1 MRDGATL
8 KVPDGMSARAA
19 QRADMPESCC
29 GPAHRGFLLVAFGFI
44 ALLGAQLLLVTS
56 IPGTNYDGADGMA
69 AQAEI
74 LTTMEFARPFNITN
88 LNPLQGLWPQMMPMN
103 VWVNP
108 AYWPFAFLHTELAAD
123 VSVIVALICYAL
135 ACYLM
140 ARLFD
145 LPRIPSIIA
154 AQLSIMLFA
163 PAARALAFS
172 AVFVSIPGLAIVYAP
187 HLLALGLLARLSP
200 KRPQVFILAA
210 GILMLLFYSLYCDP
224 LWTMVSGVAWIVPFG
239 VVAFASPRRD
249 KILVRCA
256 VLAGCV
262 AVLALSGALEYVYSL
277 SQYTARVQFP
287 DLLQRPRALA
297 TTSLF
302 FVSKYAKDFYW
313 ACVPGWALGLWLLPG
328 RPRILVLAAAVSALS
343 FLAYATAY
351 LHSTGNWWLPV
362 PIYLEHALFALFWT
376 GAIAGYWGGLEALAA
391 GARRWMNAPHR
402 AGRWARL
409 WPVGLPSLS
418 PGQAAAATAIMAVA
432 AAAIVPAVPI
442 AKILRYP
449 KELAKFWHE
458 GWPDEPEL
466 GQFLETNIG
475 YRADPR
481 FRGSVFFYTFGYDEF
496 LTLDAL
502 WVGRVPTAT
511 EYSQLVTPQA
521 IYFLHELIKRDL
533 LYDLNWFRPWI
544 NTGGVSFSM
553 LFRTFRAFGVRY
565 LGGYEPLHIPGI
577 DDLKYTSFPRRQP
590 GNPPG
595 NWVIHEIP
603 NINLGNY
610 SPTEVTIGRSA
621 AEMIAALAAPDF
633 DFTRQAV
640 LSQAVLSIGIH
651 DHLVAARDVQLSVI
665 RGGLHFSG
673 RSDGTSLVVL
683 PLQYSNCLRVHDN
696 RARLVRANFIMTGII
711 FSGAIDSD
719 ISFDYGIFSPGCRRG
734 DFADMKQL
742 GIKLAGP

>member
-1 MRDGATL
+1 VDYEGRGDTE
-8 KVPDGMSARAA
+8 VSDGMSARAA
-19 QRADMPESCC
+19 RRAHMLESC
-29 GPAHRGFLLVAFGFI
+29 GPARCGFLLVAFGFI
-44 ALLGAQLLLVTS
+44 ALVGAQLVMVTT
-56 IPGTNYDGADGMA
+56 IPATNYDGADGMA

-74 LTTMEFARPFNITN
+74 LTTLEFAKRFDISN

-108 AYWPFAFLHTELAAD
+108 AYWPFAFFHKELAAEI
-123 VSVIVALICYAL
+123 SGLVALICYAV

-145 LPRIPSIIA
+145 LPRLPSVVA

-172 AVFVSIPGLAIVYAP
+172 AVFISIPGLAVVYAP

-200 KRPQVFILAA
+200 NRPQVFIIAA
-210 GILMLLFYSLYCDP
+210 GILALLFYSLYCDP
-224 LWTMVSGVAWIVPFG
+224 LWTMVSGVAWIVPFAI
-239 VVAFASPRRD
+239 VTFSPLRRD
-249 KILVRCA
+249 TILVRCA
-256 VLAGCV
+256 VLGGCV
-262 AVLALSGALEYVYSL
+262 AVLLLSGALEYVYSL

-287 DLLQRPRALA
+287 ELLQRPRALA

-302 FVSKYAKDFYW
+302 FLSKYAKDFYW
-313 ACVPGWALGLWLLPG
+313 ACAPGWVLGIWLLRG
-328 RPRILVLAAAVSALS
+328 RPRILVVATVASALS
-343 FLAYATAY
+343 FLAYSIAY
-351 LHSTGNWWLPV
+351 LYLPGNWWLPL
-362 PIYLEHALFALFWT
+362 PIYLEHALFVLFWT

-391 GARRWMNAPHR
+391 GLRRSTHAADR
-402 AGRWARL
+402 AGLGAGLSRVR
-409 WPVGLPSLS
+409 LPSLS

-432 AAAIVPAVPI
+432 VASIVPAVPI
-442 AKILRYP
+442 AKTLRYP
-449 KELAKFWHE
+449 KELAKYWHE

-475 YRADPR
+475 YRHDPR

-496 LTLDAL
+496 LTMDAL
-502 WVGRVPTAT
+502 WVARVPTAN

-521 IYFLHELIKRDL
+521 IYFLHQLIKRDL
-533 LYDLNWFRPWI
+533 TYDLNWFRPWI

-553 LFRTFRAFGVRY
+553 LFRTFRALGVRY

-577 DDLKYTSFPRRQP
+577 EDFPSTSFPRRQP

-595 NWVIHEIP
+595 RWVMHEIP
-603 NINLGNY
+603 DINLGNY
-610 SPTEVTIGRSA
+610 SPTEVMTVRSA
-621 AEMIAALAAPDF
+621 AEMIAALAAPNF

-640 LSQAVLSIGIH
+640 LSTEIR
-651 DHLVAARDVQLSVI
+651 DHLVPARDMKLSVI
-665 RGGLHFSG
+665 RGGLHVSG
-673 RSDGTSLVVL
+673 RSDSTSLVAL
-683 PLQYSNCLRVHDN
+683 PLQYSNCLRAHDD
-696 RARLVRANFIMTGII
+696 RARLVRANLIMTGII
-711 FSGAIDSD
+711 FSGAIDTD

>member
-108 AYWPFAFLHTELAAD
+108 AYFPFAFLHKELAAD

-145 LPRIPSIIA
+145 LPRIPSIIV

-210 GILMLLFYSLYCDP
+210 SILMLLFYSLYCDP

-734 DFADMKQL
+734 DFADMEQL